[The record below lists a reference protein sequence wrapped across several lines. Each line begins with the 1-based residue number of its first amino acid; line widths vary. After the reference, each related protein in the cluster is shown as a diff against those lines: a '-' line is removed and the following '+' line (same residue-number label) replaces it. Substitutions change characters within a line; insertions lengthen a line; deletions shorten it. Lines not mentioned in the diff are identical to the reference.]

1 MEGLSLLTTANLV
14 FLNPYAFTLL
24 LFPQS
29 VQPELVAGDLFIGEC
44 TEAHLSIKEGP
55 LVLQIPR
62 LMLILYSLAS
72 KKATL
77 LLVVG
82 RGFISGFPIPP
93 VFHRETEPLAIL

>member
-1 MEGLSLLTTANLV
+1 MH
-14 FLNPYAFTLL
+14 AFTLL

-29 VQPELVAGDLFIGEC
+29 VKPELVAGDLFIGEC
-44 TEAHLSIKEGP
+44 TEAHLSIKQGP
-55 LVLQIPR
+55 LVFQIPR

-72 KKATL
+72 EKATL

-93 VFHRETEPLAIL
+93 QGDRTTCHFVGEMAPHYSLKRVPP